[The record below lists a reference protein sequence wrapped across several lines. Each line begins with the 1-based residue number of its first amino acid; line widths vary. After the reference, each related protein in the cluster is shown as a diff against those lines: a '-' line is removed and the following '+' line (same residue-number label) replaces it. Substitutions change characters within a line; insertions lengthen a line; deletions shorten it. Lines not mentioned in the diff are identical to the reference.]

1 MRIPV
6 PITSLPV
13 RPSPPLADAAL
24 ELADRIYLPCSGDV
38 TERAQEILDL
48 VVLIATDTETDSP
61 PQHKV
66 RLISSLVNIF
76 CGVATEEYGNAM
88 AAVLSST
95 LN

>member
-38 TERAQEILDL
+38 TERAQEVLDL
-48 VVLIATDTETDSP
+48 VVYIATDTDST

-66 RLISSLVNIF
+66 RLINSLVNIF